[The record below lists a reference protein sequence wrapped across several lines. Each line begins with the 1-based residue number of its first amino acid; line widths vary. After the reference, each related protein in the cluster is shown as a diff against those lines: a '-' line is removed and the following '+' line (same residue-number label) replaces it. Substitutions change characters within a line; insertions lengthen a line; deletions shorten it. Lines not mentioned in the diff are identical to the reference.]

1 MWTPRNDQ
9 PGASEAVGAG
19 VEVEPGVAVLVG
31 ASVEVAGP
39 AGVSVVWAS
48 GVLFGAST
56 VAPGVV
62 DKPMGV
68 KVGEGVVAVLGGRG
82 GEEVNRTVLVAP
94 EGGKVGALVGDKP
107 AIAPATGGEAVRVAW
122 IADVVGPTLIG
133 LTFSAS
139 TATTAMAT
147 TRNKPT
153 AAARA

>member
-1 MWTPRNDQ
+1 M
-9 PGASEAVGAG
+9 
-19 VEVEPGVAVLVG
+19 LVG

-48 GVLFGAST
+48 GVLFGATT
-56 VAPGVV
+56 VAPDVV
-62 DKPMGV
+62 DKPIGV

-82 GEEVNRTVLVAP
+82 GEEVNGTVLVAAP

-122 IADVVGPTLIG
+122 IADVVGLTLIG